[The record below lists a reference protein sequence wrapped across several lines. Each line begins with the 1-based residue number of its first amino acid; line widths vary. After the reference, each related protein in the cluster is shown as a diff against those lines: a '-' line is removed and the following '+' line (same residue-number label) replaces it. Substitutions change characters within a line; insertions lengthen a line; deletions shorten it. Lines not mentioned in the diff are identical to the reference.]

1 MSTNSLVTPFDTAR
15 LIGSVCEAGPAYAKA
30 NLPKAARESA
40 TLRLGE
46 SMPGGQVGEFVFIE
60 CGAFAVLGRITGVK
74 LPERDRLAVETELGK
89 DREAHPVGNIQLLAT
104 LNLDSG
110 KVICGIA
117 EHPRLG
123 SFVYSAPPSLI
134 AHVAEKFGPKV
145 ETGEKYVDA
154 KVKLNI
160 GTLPA
165 ANGLPIEVTPERVF
179 GRHCA
184 VLGTT
189 GGGKSYTLA
198 RLLIECAKHKP
209 RIILLD
215 ATGEY
220 HTLGD
225 LAEHYY
231 LGSPSKK
238 PAGATEVVLPYEQL
252 TELDLHA
259 LFQPS
264 AKSQAPKFREAIRS
278 LKLARAATELATG
291 GLIIK
296 ANKSKAPFLAAMTRH
311 AESVNEP
318 HAAFDIA
325 KLADQILCECVW
337 LDGGTKAAPDY
348 SRFGGESGETGYCV
362 TLVSRINA
370 MLKSDAL
377 APVLR
382 PTGKTSLFSIF
393 DSFLKHNAKPI
404 LRVSLEFVQF
414 DYHARELIA
423 NALGRDLINRARKG
437 EFADAPL
444 LVFLDEA
451 HQFLNRTLGDEDT
464 AHRLD
469 AFDVIAKEGRKY
481 GLTICMATQRPRDI
495 PDGVLSQMGTLIV
508 HRLINDKDRDV
519 VERAAGEI
527 DRAAA
532 AFLPTLAPGEAA
544 IVGVDFPIPLTVQ
557 ITMPEKDRRP
567 QSEGPNFQK
576 AWSTPPPAI
585 ESVPDELPAHDGGDG
600 VQSLP
605 AVETEPDDIPF

>member
-1 MSTNSLVTPFDTAR
+1 MSSSLPVTPFDSGR
-15 LIGSVCEAGPAYAKA
+15 LIGSVCEAGPSYVKA
-30 NLPKAARESA
+30 NLPKAAKDSPS
-40 TLRLGE
+40 LRFGE
-46 SMPGGQVGEFVFIE
+46 RMAGGQVGEFVFIE
-60 CGAFAVLGRITGVK
+60 CAAFAVFGRITGVK
-74 LPERDRLAVETELGK
+74 LPERDRLAVEVELGK
-89 DREAHPVGNIQLLAT
+89 AHEAHPVGSIQLLAT
-104 LNLDSG
+104 LDLDSG
-110 KVICGIA
+110 RVICGIA

-123 SFVYSAPPSLI
+123 SFVYSAPPALVS
-134 AHVAEKFGPKV
+134 HVAERFGSKA
-145 ETGEKYVDA
+145 DA
-154 KVKLNI
+154 EALVKLHI
-160 GTLPA
+160 GSLPSG
-165 ANGLPIEVTPERVF
+165 NHQPIEVTPERVF

-198 RLLIECAKHKP
+198 RLMTECAKYNS

-231 LGSPSKK
+231 LGSPAKK
-238 PAGATEVVLPYEQL
+238 PSIGTEVVLPYEEL

-264 AKSQAPKFREAIRS
+264 AKSQAPKFRDAIRS
-278 LKLARAATELATG
+278 LKLVRAAPELATG

-296 ANKSKAPFLAAMTRH
+296 ANKSKAPILAAMTKH
-311 AESVNEP
+311 AASVNEP
-318 HAAFDIA
+318 HAKFDVT

-337 LDGGTKAAPDY
+337 LDGGTKASPDY
-348 SRFGGESGETGYCV
+348 TKFGGESGETGYCV

-370 MLKSDAL
+370 MLASDAL
-377 APVLR
+377 APILR
-382 PTGKTSLFSIF
+382 PAKKTSLLAMF
-393 DSFLKHNAKPI
+393 DSFLMQNTKPI

-423 NALGRDLINRARKG
+423 NSIGRDLIRRARTG
-437 EFADAPL
+437 AFADAPL

-451 HQFLNRTLGDEDT
+451 HQFLNRSLGDEDT

-481 GLTICMATQRPRDI
+481 GLAICMATQRPRDI

-508 HRLINDKDRDV
+508 HRLINDKDREV

-532 AFLPTLAPGEAA
+532 AFLPTLSPGEAA
-544 IVGVDFPIPLTVQ
+544 VVGVDFPIPLTVQ
-557 ITMPEKDRRP
+557 IAMPPEIHKP
-567 QSEGPNFQK
+567 KSEGPNFQK
-576 AWSTPPPAI
+576 AWTVKGPASPVLAQTHKSAPPEI
-585 ESVPDELPAHDGGDG
+585 EPEPPEEDDE
-600 VQSLP
+600 
-605 AVETEPDDIPF
+605 IPF

>member
-1 MSTNSLVTPFDTAR
+1 MSTNRLVTPFDTAR
-15 LIGSVCEAGPAYAKA
+15 LIGSVCEAGPSYVKA

-40 TLRLGE
+40 ALRLGE
-46 SMPGGQVGEFVFIE
+46 PMPGGQVGEFVFIE

-74 LPERDRLAVETELGK
+74 LPERDRLAVEAELGK
-89 DREAHPVGNIQLLAT
+89 DREAHPVGSIQLLAT
-104 LNLDSG
+104 LNLADG

-134 AHVAEKFGPKV
+134 AHVAERFGSKAHA
-145 ETGEKYVDA
+145 G
-154 KVKLNI
+154 VKLNI
-160 GTLPA
+160 GSLPA

-198 RLLIECAKHKP
+198 RLMTECARHNS
-209 RIILLD
+209 RVILLD

-220 HTLGD
+220 HTLGE

-231 LGSPSKK
+231 LGSPADK
-238 PAGATEVVLPYEQL
+238 PENATEVVLPYEEL
-252 TELDLHA
+252 SELDLYA

-264 AKSQAPKFREAIRS
+264 GKTQAPKLRDAIRS
-278 LKLARAATELATG
+278 LKLVRAEPSLAES
-291 GLIIK
+291 GLLLK
-296 ANKSKAPFLAAMTRH
+296 AEKPKAPIIAGMKK
-311 AESVNEP
+311 
-318 HAAFDIA
+318 HAAAVNDPRAKFEIA
-325 KLADQILCECVW
+325 KLPEQIQCECVFPNGKIKQPPKW
-337 LDGGTKAAPDY
+337 TDDPSKYGE
-348 SRFGGESGETGYCV
+348 ESGEMTYCV

-370 MLKSDAL
+370 MLQSDAL
-377 APVLR
+377 APILR
-382 PTGKTSLFSIF
+382 PTGKTSLFSVL
-393 DSFLKHNAKPI
+393 DSFLTRNAKPI

-414 DYHARELIA
+414 DYYARELIA
-423 NALGRDLINRARKG
+423 NAIGRDLINRARKG
-437 EFADAPL
+437 NFADAPL

-451 HQFLNRTLGDEDT
+451 HQFLNRSLGDEDT

-585 ESVPDELPAHDGGDG
+585 ESVPDELPAHDGGDD

-605 AVETEPDDIPF
+605 AIEPEPDEIPF